1 MFIATSLMHYKRPE
15 VQKAIVEQATSKEV
29 SVMFGPE
36 KFGKRPDMI
45 TYDNDVL
52 EFAKRKASSFHC
64 SEELWQNPLLIKTG
78 MSRKELDELRVG
90 WDLILDIDCPD
101 WEFSKL
107 ITHLFVKALNDHGVN
122 SVTTKFSGNKGFHIA
137 VPFEAFPDAIPF
149 KDDEGNLLNR
159 DVKDLFPEAPRKIA
173 VYLLDFISKKYSV
186 VKDGGIYFD
195 GRFFSLE
202 RLGEISAHSG
212 QSIIGRY
219 CANCGIKRDEVKQS
233 TVYRCSKCGH
243 ESHPQGNPDVIR
255 CENKNCSH
263 PVEFQIEKAGCSV
276 CGDKKPLVSKP
287 NLLAVVEV
295 DTVLISSRHLYRM
308 PYSLHEKSGLV
319 SIPIHNKDILSF
331 EKDLAKPNKIDFS
344 IPFLVRSSAI
354 KGEAS
359 KLFVEAF
366 DRTSVIEE
374 KKFTLRQEIPIPED
388 AIPEEFFPPCI
399 QRIFAGLED
408 GKKRA
413 MFVLV
418 NFLRVSGWGKGQIEE
433 RLRLW
438 NKNNDEALRE
448 QYIKGQLYQI
458 KKGKGALP
466 PPNCSN
472 QDYYKSLLI
481 CHPDSFCSKI
491 KNPAMYAKRKYEL
504 EQQAQKKKSKK
515 KSSKKQSSNKKTQK
529 ETSKKTGKK
538 PEETQKKTD

>member
-1 MFIATSLMHYKRPE
+1 MHYKRPE
-15 VQKAIVEQATSKEV
+15 VQKAIVEQASSKEV

-36 KFGKRPDMI
+36 KFGKRPDLI
-45 TYDNDVL
+45 AYENDVL

-64 SEELWQNPLLIKTG
+64 SEELWRNPLLIKTG

-107 ITHLFVKALNDHGVN
+107 ITHLFVKALNDHGIN

-137 VPFEAFPDAIPF
+137 VPFEAFPDVIPF

-159 DVKDLFPEAPRKIA
+159 EVKDLFPEAPRKIA
-173 VYLLDFISKKYSV
+173 IYLLSFMTENYATIR
-186 VKDGGIYFD
+186 DGGVDFD
-195 GRFFSLE
+195 GHFFSLDY
-202 RLGEISAHSG
+202 LKNIVTSSSQSLVAFQCSSCHSVLDSDF
-212 QSIIGRY
+212 QKPR
-219 CANCGIKRDEVKQS
+219 
-233 TVYRCSKCGH
+233 TVFRCSKCGH
-243 ESHPQGNPDVIR
+243 ESHPTGNPDVIR
-255 CENKNCSH
+255 CEKCSH
-263 PVEFQIEKAGCSV
+263 PVEFQVEKSGCPR
-276 CGDKKPLVSKP
+276 CGSMLAPERKP
-287 NLLAVVEV
+287 NLLAVIEV

-308 PYSLHEKSGLV
+308 PFSLHEKSGLV
-319 SIPIHNKDILSF
+319 SIPINNEDILSF
-331 EKDLAKPNKIDFS
+331 EKSFAKPNKIRFD
-344 IPFLVRSSAI
+344 IPFLSRSSAV

-366 DRTSVIEE
+366 DRTSVTEE
-374 KKFTLRQEIPIPED
+374 RKFTLRQEIPIPED

-418 NFLRVSGWGKGQIEE
+418 NFLRVSGWGKDQIEE

-448 QYIKGQLYQI
+448 QYIKGQLFQI

-481 CHPDSFCSKI
+481 CNPDSFCSKI

-504 EQQAQKKKSKK
+504 EQQAQKKQSKKKPSKKSETDKKPKKDAPK
-515 KSSKKQSSNKKTQK
+515 KSSKKTEKTTK
-529 ETSKKTGKK
+529 E
-538 PEETQKKTD
+538 EN